1 MKYTDPLLQFCL
13 INNLID
19 VLVYLFVG
27 HYIFDLA
34 LLFFSK
40 LIDILHELFML
51 GRVKGGDEY
60 ILLLDLLIQLYVFAI
75 VLLQ

>member
-1 MKYTDPLLQFCL
+1 LKYIDPLLQFCL

-27 HYIFDLA
+27 HYLFDLT
-34 LLFFSK
+34 LLVFSK
-40 LIDILHELFML
+40 LIDILGELFML

-60 ILLLDLLIQLYVFAI
+60 ILLLDLLI
-75 VLLQ
+75 